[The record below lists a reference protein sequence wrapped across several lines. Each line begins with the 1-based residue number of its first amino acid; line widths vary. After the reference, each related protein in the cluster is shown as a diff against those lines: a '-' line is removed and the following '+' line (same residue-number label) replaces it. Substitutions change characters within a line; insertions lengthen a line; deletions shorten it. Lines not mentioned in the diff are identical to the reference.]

1 MITIPAITREGMIE
15 VDRIM
20 TQDLGIEVP
29 LMMEHAGLNL
39 AKIASI
45 YYGRLKLKKI
55 IVVAGSGNNGGGGMV
70 AARRLKNW
78 GFEVSLVLPKGMPS
92 RPIPQIQLE
101 RSQECGVKILY
112 QLPNINLSES
122 LVVDAY
128 IGYNFKGELT
138 GTTQEVIKWMRQQK
152 LICLDIPS
160 GVDSSTGLNPGLLE
174 PIATVTLAW
183 PKTGLLNL
191 HPGNIGQVYLA
202 DIGIPYWVYDK
213 PMMYQGQKADFTA
226 LRQLAQQ
233 FITNSVIPIDLSK
246 DGWSFISP
254 TNQN

>member
-1 MITIPAITREGMIE
+1 MIKIPAITREGMIE

-39 AKIASI
+39 AKITST
-45 YYGRLKLKKI
+45 YYERLNLKKI

-92 RPIPQIQLE
+92 QPIPQIQLE

-122 LVVDAY
+122 LVVDDISGDGIDDITGDIALTY
-128 IGYNFKGELT
+128 GNFSDLYFNTSLMIQFKVLGIQKPEQ
-138 GTTQEVIKWMRQQK
+138 TQPNINEPTQQC
-152 LICLDIPS
+152 I
-160 GVDSSTGLNPGLLE
+160 
-174 PIATVTLAW
+174 
-183 PKTGLLNL
+183 
-191 HPGNIGQVYLA
+191 
-202 DIGIPYWVYDK
+202 
-213 PMMYQGQKADFTA
+213 
-226 LRQLAQQ
+226 
-233 FITNSVIPIDLSK
+233 
-246 DGWSFISP
+246 
-254 TNQN
+254 